1 MESSGCDSFG
11 AFIKVMATMAKT
23 NIDTQAQVLEQDALT
38 AQQEQF
44 CQLYV
49 CGGLNFAG
57 QLSKCYKEV
66 FGEDYTDVNVEAR
79 RLVRESPVMAR
90 IKELSAAM
98 TNETESIA
106 IKMQITETLRS
117 IMEETAN
124 NNYTDRFGNKLSP
137 APLRA
142 VAVNAAKALM
152 ELYPIKHAHETKFRI
167 EGGENGVVFNVIV
180 PQNPDEN
187 DHAED

>member
-1 MESSGCDSFG
+1 MTKKITDSKG
-11 AFIKVMATMAKT
+11 EVS
-23 NIDTQAQVLEQDALT
+23 EQDALT
-38 AQQEQF
+38 ADQEQF

-66 FGEDYTDVNVEAR
+66 FGEDYRDVNIDAR
-79 RLVRESPVMAR
+79 RLVREPLVMAR
-90 IKELSAAM
+90 IKELSTVM
-98 TNETESIA
+98 MNETESIA
-106 IKMQITETLRS
+106 IKMQISETLRS
-117 IMEETAN
+117 VMEETAT

-152 ELYPIKHAHETKFRI
+152 ELYPIKHVHETKFRI
-167 EGGENGVVFNVIV
+167 EGTDNGVVFNVIV
-180 PQNPDEN
+180 PQISN
-187 DHAED
+187 DNDGAEE

>member
-1 MESSGCDSFG
+1 MDEKTIDNQQQ
-11 AFIKVMATMAKT
+11 AT
-23 NIDTQAQVLEQDALT
+23 LT
-38 AQQEQF
+38 PEQEQF

-57 QLSKCYKEV
+57 QLAKCYKEV
-66 FGEDYTDVNVEAR
+66 FGEDYKDVNIDAR
-79 RLVRESPVMAR
+79 RLVREPSIMAR
-90 IKELSAAM
+90 IKDLSAAM
-98 TNETESIA
+98 INETESIA

-124 NNYTDRFGNKLSP
+124 NNYVDRFGNRLSP

-152 ELYPIKHAHETKFRI
+152 ELYPIKHVHETKFRI
-167 EGGENGVVFNVIV
+167 EGADNGVVFNVIV
-180 PQNPDEN
+180 PQIPN
-187 DHAED
+187 DNDGTEE